1 MHSAQSPPPHLCPGC
16 SPAWAGSWPEPPPD
30 SRATRPLRLSRSER
44 RATRWPCRSCRL
56 GLQATRPARA
66 SSAQPATE
74 FTSFLEVCGR
84 EAGGGHGRS

>member
-1 MHSAQSPPPHLCPGC
+1 MHSAQSPPPHLSPGC
-16 SPAWAGSWPEPPPD
+16 TPALAGSWPEPPPD